1 MVSTVDGI
9 PPWVIGVAGSTGAT
23 VANALVYPLDI
34 VKTRLQVQ
42 LKKSN
47 GTTGHA
53 ERHHYKGTWHAI
65 LSILKDEGCLGL
77 YHGLPVSSL
86 GTASTNYAYF
96 YWYSI
101 LRTLYLTKI
110 QASTT
115 IAADLGLGTA
125 AGALAQLCTAPIA
138 VVTAR
143 QQTRPDGEK
152 KTTFQTTRDII
163 DGPDGYAGLWRGI
176 KASLVLSVN
185 PAITYGAYQR
195 LRDVLY
201 SNKKNLS
208 PHEAFLLGALSKCIA
223 TIVTQPLI
231 VARATLQSHLSSDP
245 EKKPFKSFQEVLKY
259 IIAHEGVLGLYKG
272 LTPQILKGLL
282 VQGILMMIKERVELI
297 FVLLFRHL
305 RKRIPQMLMKPA
317 RSILG

>member
-1 MVSTVDGI
+1 MASAATGI
-9 PPWVIGVAGSTGAT
+9 PPWVVGVAGSTGAT

-47 GTTGHA
+47 GASPNA

-77 YHGLPVSSL
+77 YHGLPASSL

-96 YWYSI
+96 YWYSV

-138 VVTAR
+138 VVATR
-143 QQTRPDGEK
+143 QQTRPGGEK
-152 KTTFQTTRDII
+152 KTTLQTAREII

-185 PAITYGAYQR
+185 PAITYGAYRR
-195 LRDVLY
+195 LRDVLF

-208 PHEAFLLGALSKCIA
+208 PHEAFCESWNSLYYASPEPWSK
-223 TIVTQPLI
+223 IVI
-231 VARATLQSHLSSDP
+231 DIENLQ
-245 EKKPFKSFQEVLKY
+245 
-259 IIAHEGVLGLYKG
+259 
-272 LTPQILKGLL
+272 
-282 VQGILMMIKERVELI
+282 
-297 FVLLFRHL
+297 
-305 RKRIPQMLMKPA
+305 
-317 RSILG
+317 